1 MKDFVNDKILTSS
14 NGRVSLKQ
22 LSQTSFT
29 ARSAVA
35 SSGHDGLARTD
46 VTERL
51 RTQSYG
57 PHVITRD

>member
-1 MKDFVNDKILTSS
+1 MGTLTSS

-35 SSGHDGLARTD
+35 SSGQAGFARTD
-46 VTERL
+46 NTALR
-51 RTQSYG
+51 RTQACAAISQRIARVG
-57 PHVITRD
+57 N